1 MKDTQKTQNN
11 EEMLKN
17 KLDAMELK
25 LELLFS
31 YIGLKYEKVEAV
43 EEHHRVVRRQ

>member
-1 MKDTQKTQNN
+1 MKDAQTTQNN

-31 YIGLKYEKVEAV
+31 YIGLEYEKVEEV

>member
-1 MKDTQKTQNN
+1 MKDTQTTQNN

-17 KLDAMELK
+17 RLDAMELK

-31 YIGLKYEKVEAV
+31 YIGLQYEKVETV
-43 EEHHRVVRRQ
+43 EEHHRIVRKQ